1 MVKES
6 SLAPKE
12 RINVTFRP
20 ATGGAQE
27 EIELPLKVMVTG
39 DFLQRYDARPL
50 TERKPVSVNKNNF
63 ADVLAKQNL
72 SLQLTVRNRLTDR
85 EDPDDLPVNLSF
97 ESLRDFEPEGV
108 ARQIPE
114 MNSLHQTPG
123 SADFA
128 QRAFGQHTRLPKRTG
143 GSAARRQSAQT
154 NHAGAATFRRRTGKA
169 LVRSASCGFPGP
181 HILPRQWERQKRR
194 GTRGRSRTAIKG
206 TLLPRSMRNEPG
218 TGICGTKHGFVTA

>member
-108 ARQIPE
+108 A
-114 MNSLHQTPG
+114 
-123 SADFA
+123 
-128 QRAFGQHTRLPKRTG
+128 
-143 GSAARRQSAQT
+143 
-154 NHAGAATFRRRTGKA
+154 
-169 LVRSASCGFPGP
+169 
-181 HILPRQWERQKRR
+181 
-194 GTRGRSRTAIKG
+194 GRFLR
-206 TLLPRSMRNEPG
+206 
-218 TGICGTKHGFVTA
+218 